1 MRLPM
6 LAAVLVLSALA
17 AGPGRAETPEEAVA
31 YVFMGL
37 ADGAAITRGQTM
49 MSWKETA
56 PSPATFESQ
65 SSTAGRTYQIRFTVT
80 AEDPCTYQIVL
91 EGPRT
96 VVPTGKAVYARV
108 DLARVTGVTVADH
121 AVKAYVAGDGFCETG
136 SMNPTCMKLDTSDL
150 FGSVDVAKHKA
161 TVAFLGTGCPAPAE

>member
-1 MRLPM
+1 MRLSI
-6 LAAVLVLSALA
+6 LAAALVLSALA

-31 YVFMGL
+31 YAFMGL
-37 ADGAAITRGQTM
+37 ADGASLVRGQTT
-49 MSWKETA
+49 MSWKETGA
-56 PSPATFESQ
+56 SPATFESE
-65 SSTAGRTYQIRFTVT
+65 SSTAGRKYQIRFTVT

-108 DLARVTGVTVADH
+108 DLARVTGVTVTDH

-150 FGSVDVAKHKA
+150 FGAVDIEKHKA
-161 TVAFLGTGCPAPAE
+161 TVAFLGTVCPARAE

>member
-1 MRLPM
+1 MRFPI
-6 LAAVLVLSALA
+6 LAAAFVASALA

-37 ADGAAITRGQTM
+37 ADGATLARGQTT
-49 MSWKETA
+49 MSWKETGA
-56 PSPATFESQ
+56 SPATFESQ

-80 AEDPCTYQIVL
+80 AENPCAYQVIL
-91 EGPRT
+91 EGPRS

-108 DLARVTGVTVADH
+108 DLAKVTGVTVTDH
-121 AVKAYVAGDGFCETG
+121 AIKAYVAGDGFCETG

-150 FGSVDVAKHKA
+150 FGSVDVEKHKA
-161 TVAFLGTGCPAPAE
+161 AVAFLGTVCPAPAE